1 MSWSW
6 TEKNA
11 NGDDDLKPFSS
22 WLPVN
27 ENAFHPFVS
36 FKQQCNQP
44 NVGHWPHCPLHESMV
59 PCQYSHTNFSY
70 SFSLTYFWKSLF
82 LGICEEFFKEQHS
95 RTTGLETYVSSNH
108 LCTPSPNSCL
118 QKKKKLLSLTDTY
131 STLFTT
137 LCIHNIPFLGPL
149 KLRGGALPTLQKSSV
164 PWVSFSR
171 CLPWSP
177 VCSWTMDLSH
187 CRELRIATEYLDT
200 YSQIVKN

>member
-11 NGDDDLKPFSS
+11 NGDDDLKPFSN
-22 WLPVN
+22 WLPFN

-108 LCTPSPNSCL
+108 LCTPSPHSCL
-118 QKKKKLLSLTDTY
+118 QKKKNFYHLQTPIPRY
-131 STLFTT
+131 SQHCVFTT
-137 LCIHNIPFLGPL
+137 SH
-149 KLRGGALPTLQKSSV
+149 SWV
-164 PWVSFSR
+164 P
-171 CLPWSP
+171 
-177 VCSWTMDLSH
+177 CSWEVERCQPFRSPRYPGCLSVDVFPEH
-187 CRELRIATEYLDT
+187 RSALEPWIYHTAESWGLQQSIWTL
-200 YSQIVKN
+200 IPK

>member
-1 MSWSW
+1 MKTLFTHLSHLSSSATSQMLVTGLIALYMSLWFPANIPTLTFPIHLVW
-6 TEKNA
+6 HIFEK
-11 NGDDDLKPFSS
+11 
-22 WLPVN
+22 
-27 ENAFHPFVS
+27 AF
-36 FKQQCNQP
+36 
-44 NVGHWPHCPLHESMV
+44 
-59 PCQYSHTNFSY
+59 
-70 SFSLTYFWKSLF
+70 F

-108 LCTPSPNSCL
+108 LCTPSPHSCL
-118 QKKKKLLSLTDTY
+118 QKKKKKLLSLTDTY

-149 KLRGGALPTLQKSSV
+149 QLRGGALPTLQKSSV